1 VGASALVVGTLENA
15 MVGTSE
21 TEVETTPARAG
32 TGAVVTGPFL
42 RWITWLRTAWR
53 HRRDVEVLS
62 SFDDRMLADIGLS
75 RADLRDAMA
84 GPRWRD
90 PTVLLLDRRR
100 ERRAGGRRVAL
111 RLSGQV
117 AGRVPAGNVAW

>member
-1 VGASALVVGTLENA
+1 MIA
-15 MVGTSE
+15 TSE
-21 TEVETTPARAG
+21 IEVETTPTRAG
-32 TGAVVTGPFL
+32 TRAAVRGPFL

>member
-1 VGASALVVGTLENA
+1 MIA
-15 MVGTSE
+15 TSE
-21 TEVETTPARAG
+21 IEAETTPTRAG
-32 TGAVVTGPFL
+32 TGAVVAGPFL
-42 RWITWLRTAWR
+42 RWITRLRTAWR

-62 SFDDRMLADIGLS
+62 SFDDHMLADIGLS

-90 PTVLLLDRRR
+90 PTALLLDRRR

-111 RLSGQV
+111 RL
-117 AGRVPAGNVAW
+117 AGRVVARVPTGNVAW

>member
-1 VGASALVVGTLENA
+1 
-15 MVGTSE
+15 MVATSE
-21 TEVETTPARAG
+21 IETTPARAG
-32 TGAVVTGPFL
+32 TGAVVTRPFL
-42 RWITWLRTAWR
+42 HRWIMWLVTAWR

-62 SFDDRMLADIGLS
+62 TFDDHMLADIGLS
-75 RADLRDAMA
+75 RSDLRDAMA

-100 ERRAGGRRVAL
+100 ERRASGRRVAL
-111 RLSGQV
+111 RLTGQI

>member
-1 VGASALVVGTLENA
+1 
-15 MVGTSE
+15 MVARPE
-21 TEVETTPARAG
+21 IEVETRPTRAG

-62 SFDDRMLADIGLS
+62 SFDDHMLADIGLS
-75 RADLRDAMA
+75 RTDLRDAMA

-111 RLSGQV
+111 RLAGHV
-117 AGRVPAGNVAW
+117 AGRVPADNLAW